1 MIKKLQTKFI
11 MLTMAALLAVLILII
26 GGINVANYVNIIH
39 EVDRQ
44 LEELESMPPELQG
57 HEEPA
62 PPGNR
67 PSHEL
72 IMRDYDTAMESFWNF
87 LYASILISAIGYLLV
102 FVLITY
108 FSGRIIRPVLESYEK
123 QKQFIT
129 DAGHELKT
137 PVTIIN
143 ADVDVLRMEQGDSE
157 WLDDIQLQVKRMS
170 ELTSNLVYLS
180 RMEES
185 GGKLPLIEFPVSDI
199 VEEALASFRTLA
211 QSANKELQCDIEPML
226 SMKGND
232 KAIGQLIH
240 ILMDNAMKYSPEGSA
255 IAISLHKQG
264 RNLILSVLNQSNYT
278 IAKADLP
285 RLFDR
290 FYRTDPS
297 RNSETGGHGI
307 GLSVAKAIVETHN
320 GRIQAESSDVN
331 TLKIT
336 TMFPI

>member
-1 MIKKLQTKFI
+1 MIKSLQNRFI
-11 MLTMAALLAVLILII
+11 MMTMAALLAVLVIII
-26 GGINVANYVNIIH
+26 GGINVANYFHIVN

-57 HEEPA
+57 YGEPA
-62 PPGNR
+62 PPENG

-87 LYASILISAIGYLLV
+87 LYASIVIAAIGYILV
-102 FVLITY
+102 LGLIVH
-108 FSGRIIRPVLESYEK
+108 FSDRIVRPISESYEK
-123 QKQFIT
+123 QKRFIT

-137 PVTIIN
+137 PITIIN

-170 ELTSNLVYLS
+170 DLTGNLMYLS

-185 GGKLPLIEFPVSDI
+185 DGKLPVIEFPVSDL
-199 VEEALASFRTLA
+199 VTETAASFRLLA
-211 QSANKELQCDIEPML
+211 QSEDKTLQCDIDPML

-232 KAIGQLIH
+232 KAVGQLTG
-240 ILMDNAMKYSPEGSA
+240 ILLDNAIKYSPEGSS
-255 IAISLHKQG
+255 ITINLRRQG
-264 RNLILSVLNQSNYT
+264 RNLILSVSNQSNYT
-278 IAKADLP
+278 IAKEDLP

-290 FYRTDPS
+290 FYRTDLS

-307 GLSVAKAIVETHN
+307 GLSVAKAIVEAHN
-320 GRIQAESSDVN
+320 GRIQAESPDGS

-336 TMFPI
+336 AMFPI